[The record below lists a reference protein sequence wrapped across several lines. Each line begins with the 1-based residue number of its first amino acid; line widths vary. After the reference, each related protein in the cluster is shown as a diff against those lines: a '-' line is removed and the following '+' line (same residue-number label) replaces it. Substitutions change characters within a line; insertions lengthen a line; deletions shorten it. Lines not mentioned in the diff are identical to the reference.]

1 MRPLIVPTY
10 FTATEDVTKT
20 VKYIQGIVGG
30 SAKTMKQSFAGAFGA
45 FATGGGFGSMAK
57 GLSNIGD
64 KMMLGIKPWMLWAGG
79 IYAARSE
86 LLKILDVGSKF
97 EMARAEF
104 MPFFGGDTGQ
114 AQKMVDR
121 IQSEV
126 IKSNYSFGTIKDVV
140 SQFMPT
146 FGGDQEQA
154 FAMYKML
161 GNTARGN
168 EDLLR
173 RQVLGTN
180 KAFLMQKITQES
192 LKILAEANI
201 PIYNEMA
208 KSMYGNKNA
217 TKQLFE
223 AVTKGKVPL
232 DILQKALENMTAK
245 GGMFYNAQEY
255 GAKTVTGQWKSMGE
269 MIDIVRGKIYNSMT
283 KAFEKMMPK
292 LLDYVTRLTKW
303 FDTHQ
308 ADVDAFFT
316 SIFTGVEKAIAGI
329 EKWAKN
335 GGIEDIKIILQ
346 DIKSLFVWFGENSDW
361 LVPLIAT
368 YIKAIPLI
376 YGLSYAFWAVNG
388 AIAVFE
394 LLVAWPI
401 LAIGLLVVGIG
412 LLIYK
417 WDDWNTK
424 IVASNPVLGGL
435 LTNLLDVKEN
445 FALIVTE
452 MEKNE
457 LSGAFIGLG
466 KVIVNS
472 MLHPLQLF
480 LAGWGEITGS
490 KTLTDTA
497 RSIATMR
504 GNMGFKTDLM
514 GSDKMVSNAYEY
526 ERLPFVAQSMQI
538 FNENNAKQGTTNQK
552 NKLQIEVV
560 SKSPNTTLNIKSL
573 EGNILFML
581 NNSMSAFDGD

>member
-30 SAKTMKQSFAGAFGA
+30 SAKAMKQSFAGAFGA

-146 FGGDQEQA
+146 FGGDQERA

-269 MIDIVRGKIYNSMT
+269 MIDIIRGKIYNSMT
-283 KAFEKMMPK
+283 KAFEKLMPK
-292 LLDYVTRLTKW
+292 LLDYITRLTKW

-335 GGIEDIKIILQ
+335 GGLEDIKVMFQ
-346 DIKSLFVWFGENSDW
+346 GIKSLFVWFGENSDW
-361 LVPLIAT
+361 LAPAIAT

-376 YGLSYAFWAVNG
+376 YGLSYAFAAVNLAMTANPAVLLAYG
-388 AIAVFE
+388 IVLLTVAI
-394 LLVAWPI
+394 VAI
-401 LAIGLLVVGIG
+401 MV
-412 LLIYK
+412 K
-417 WDDWNTK
+417 WDDWGK
-424 IVASNPVLGGL
+424 KVQWMLGPLGAL
-435 LTNLLDVKEN
+435 LTFIMDIKDN
-445 FALIVTE
+445 FLVFAHTLGDYGFFGV
-452 MEKNE
+452 
-457 LSGAFIGLG
+457 FIGLG
-466 KVIVNS
+466 KIIINS
-472 MLHPLQLF
+472 ILHPLQLS
-480 LAGWGEITGS
+480 LQAWGELTGS
-490 KTLTDTA
+490 QGTIELA
-497 RSIATMR
+497 RSIASAR
-504 GNMGFKTDLM
+504 GAMGYKNDLM
-514 GSDKMVSNAYEY
+514 GTGKDQVVKDSEQYT
-526 ERLPFVAQSMQI
+526 RLPFVAQSMQT
-538 FNENNAKQGTTNQK
+538 FNKNISTETSQK
-552 NKLQIEVV
+552 NTVKIEVT
-560 SKSPNTTLNIKSL
+560 SKDPRIDIKAKMLGSNIPFS
-573 EGNILFML
+573 L